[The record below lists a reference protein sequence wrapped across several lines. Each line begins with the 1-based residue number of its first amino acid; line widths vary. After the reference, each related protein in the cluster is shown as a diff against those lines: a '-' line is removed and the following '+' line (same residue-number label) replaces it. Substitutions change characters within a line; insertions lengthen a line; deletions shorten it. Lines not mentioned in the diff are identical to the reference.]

1 MKFLYIFFFFFQLE
15 KTLSAFKAS
24 FCKARIGW
32 VVTYQNPLALK
43 PLNTLPLS
51 LKLRS
56 GHFRKLLSAVTLTE
70 TKVRDLTVLFGIRN
84 IQGGLSSEKF
94 SFDPTISSE
103 RYK

>member
-1 MKFLYIFFFFFQLE
+1 MLGQNEIFVQFLFRLE

-32 VVTYQNPLALK
+32 AVTYQNPLALK

-56 GHFRKLLSAVTLTE
+56 RHFRKLRKLLSAVTLTE
-70 TKVRDLTVLFGIRN
+70 TQVRDLTMLFGIRN
-84 IQGGLSSEKF
+84 IQGGLSS
-94 SFDPTISSE
+94 
-103 RYK
+103 